1 MKSTPVGN
9 SRHSWLCYGIFLI
22 GALLICPVQD
32 YVQSRSADPGQEPDI
47 LFFSSPAF
55 VKKMALGYD
64 SLLADFYWMR
74 AIQYYGRRD
83 EADKRKIRYK
93 NLPALLDITT
103 TLDPDLMD
111 AYRSGSCFLAEE
123 DPVGAGQPKEALKL
137 LDKGIRMHPQ
147 DWRLLHDKGF
157 VYYWY
162 LKDFKG
168 AGETW
173 MQASRIPGSP
183 HWLPNLA
190 ATSLSKGGS
199 FEVAIDLWQQQ
210 YRNSTRANIRE
221 TARNHIISFQAAKE
235 MWELEFLAEQY
246 NKLFQSYPPS
256 LRALVRGQ
264 EDKYSLVDPLGTPY
278 QYFPQSGRVSLSPDT
293 KVVFLQVPE
302 IYKESLQ
309 KKALQSKY

>member
-1 MKSTPVGN
+1 MNVTAARN
-9 SRHSWLCYGIFLI
+9 LRHSWLCYGIFLI

-32 YVQSRSADPGQEPDI
+32 YVQSSSADPGQEPDI

-83 EADKRKIRYK
+83 EAGKRKIRYK
-93 NLPALLDITT
+93 NLPTLLDITT
-103 TLDPDLMD
+103 TLDPNLID

-137 LDKGIRMHPQ
+137 LDKGIRVHPQ

-157 VYYWY
+157 GYYWY
-162 LKDFKG
+162 LKDFKA

-183 HWLPNLA
+183 HWLPSLA

-199 FEVAIDLWQQQ
+199 FEIAIALWQEQ
-210 YRNSTRANIRE
+210 YRNSTRANVRE

-235 MWELEFLAEQY
+235 MWELEFLVEQY
-246 NKLFQSYPPS
+246 KKLFQSYPPS
-256 LRALVRGQ
+256 LRAVVKGQ
-264 EDKYSLVDPLGTPY
+264 EDKYSLADPLGTPY
-278 QYFPQSGRVSLSPDT
+278 RYSPQTGRVSLRPDT
-293 KVVFLQVPE
+293 KVVFLKVPD
-302 IYKESLQ
+302 IYKESM
-309 KKALQSKY
+309 